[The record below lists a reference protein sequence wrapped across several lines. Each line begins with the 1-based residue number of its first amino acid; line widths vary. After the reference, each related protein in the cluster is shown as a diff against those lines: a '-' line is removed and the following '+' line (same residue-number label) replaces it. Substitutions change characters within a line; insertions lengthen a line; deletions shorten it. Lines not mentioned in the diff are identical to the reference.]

1 MVGIGRCASVG
12 ALLVALA
19 VLAPAVTAT
28 CDDEL
33 PTQLVGNYSGLAC
46 TPVWNTFVLRYAQGK
61 DNVLRVVLSTM
72 YSTGWVGMGF
82 SKNGLMVGSSAMVGW
97 MGKTGVAHIKQFQLQ
112 GKTPSQVVVDKGSLV
127 SNDHDHTV
135 LVQQAKIYLAFQ
147 LRFTQPLKSQSVL
160 LAFGSAIPVNDRLSE
175 HQDKTAIVFDFTTGS
190 SSSASSFPEGL
201 KRTHGALN
209 LFAWGVLL
217 PIGAIVARYCRRW
230 DPLWFYL
237 HTGIQFVGFILGLAG
252 IVAGVSLYNKIQ
264 ANVPAHR
271 GLGIF
276 VLVLGILQDW
286 EPPAEKPTCLFF
298 SFVSTGNFVGP

>member
-1 MVGIGRCASVG
+1 MFA
-12 ALLVALA
+12 
-19 VLAPAVTAT
+19 
-28 CDDEL
+28 
-33 PTQLVGNYSGLAC
+33 
-46 TPVWNTFVLRYAQGK
+46 
-61 DNVLRVVLSTM
+61 
-72 YSTGWVGMGF
+72 
-82 SKNGLMVGSSAMVGW
+82 
-97 MGKTGVAHIKQFQLQ
+97 
-112 GKTPSQVVVDKGSLV
+112 
-127 SNDHDHTV
+127 
-135 LVQQAKIYLAFQ
+135 
-147 LRFTQPLKSQSVL
+147 
-160 LAFGSAIPVNDRLSE
+160 
-175 HQDKTAIVFDFTTGS
+175 GS

-276 VLVLGILQDW
+276 VLVLGILQVCAFCFCIGETMSCISSQNSLIQNTD
-286 EPPAEKPTCLFF
+286 
-298 SFVSTGNFVGP
+298 SS

>member
-1 MVGIGRCASVG
+1 
-12 ALLVALA
+12 
-19 VLAPAVTAT
+19 
-28 CDDEL
+28 
-33 PTQLVGNYSGLAC
+33 
-46 TPVWNTFVLRYAQGK
+46 
-61 DNVLRVVLSTM
+61 M

-82 SKNGLMVGSSAMVGW
+82 SKDGFMVGSSAMVGW
-97 MGKTGVAHIKQFQLQ
+97 MGKTGLPHIKQFSLG
-112 GKTPSQVVVDKGSLV
+112 GKTPTQVVADRGFLV
-127 SNDHDHTV
+127 SSDHGAHTV

-147 LRFTQPLKSQSVL
+147 LRFTEPLKQQNVL
-160 LAFGSAIPVNDRLSE
+160 LAFGPAIPVNYRLSE
-175 HQDKTAIVFDFTTGS
+175 HQDKTSIKFDFTTGS
-190 SSSASSFPEGL
+190 SSSGSSFPEGL

-237 HTGIQFVGFILGLAG
+237 HAGIQFVGFILGLAG

-276 VLVLGILQDW
+276 VLVLGILQILAFFLRPKKDSKYRKFW
-286 EPPAEKPTCLFF
+286 NWYHHWVGRLALFF
-298 SFVSTGNFVGP
+298 AAINIVLGIKVGGAGNSWKIGYGFNLAILLITIITLEVLLWTRWKNNSSSTTTY